1 MKMPAPFSPRSGC
14 NAGCEAPEAGL
25 SNLKNFRH
33 LAAAGP
39 TPPRVANRS
48 DFRYIQNRLL
58 STFRPPLSAFSLIEL
73 LVAMAV
79 MAMILVGT
87 LQVITNTSKAIKIA
101 DSQREAG
108 SASRTALDRFA
119 ADFSTAM
126 LTGGA
131 TAVYLNDGKNSQIGF
146 LCLSRTRKTDTSS
159 TSPRAAIIAYAVLP
173 TSETVSGQAVTYGGL
188 QRGDGESLYSGAKA
202 DLASAF
208 QDMPST
214 SNPTNWEPVGNG
226 VVRFHISFV
235 LDDGTIVQAPPEYT
249 MISPQSGNSTTFL
262 NGKTLAGTAIA
273 FSPNHAPASG
283 RYVKSLIVGVACAD
297 PIVLAQASAADKLG
311 EVQSILGTPANGQTP
326 LALWQ
331 GNLGN
336 ITFPPLR
343 QSLRFYQRTIPIP

>member
-108 SASRTALDRFA
+108 SAARVALDRLA

-188 QRGDGESLYSGAKA
+188 QRGDSETAYTGQFVGIFTGLP
-202 DLASAF
+202 SA
-208 QDMPST
+208 
-214 SNPTNWEPVGNG
+214 SNPANWEPLGSG

-235 LDDGTIVQAPPEYT
+235 LDDGTIVQDPPVYT
-249 MISPQSGNSTTFL
+249 MVSPDLGTQTTFL
-262 NGKTLAGTAIA
+262 NGKTLDAGRVAVA
-273 FSPNHAPASG
+273 FSSENAPPSG
-283 RYVKSLIVGVACAD
+283 RYVKSLIVAVACVD
-297 PIVLAQASAADKLG
+297 PVALIKASSAQLG
-311 EVQSILGTPANGQTP
+311 EVQTTLGTPANGQTP

-331 GNLGN
+331 SNLGS
-336 ITFPPLR
+336 ISFPPLR
-343 QSLRFYQRTIPIP
+343 QSLRFYQRTIPAP

>member
-25 SNLKNFRH
+25 SNLKNFRY
-33 LAAAGP
+33 LAAVGP

-108 SASRTALDRFA
+108 SAARVALDRFA

-131 TAVYLNDGKNSQIGF
+131 TAIFYNDTKNSQLGF
-146 LCLSRTRKTDTSS
+146 LCLSRTRGPS
-159 TSPRAAIIAYAVLP
+159 TTPRAAVIAYGVLP
-173 TSETVSGQAVTYGGL
+173 TTETISGQSVTYGGL
-188 QRGDGESLYSGAKA
+188 QRGDSETAYTGQFVGIFTGLP
-202 DLASAF
+202 SA
-208 QDMPST
+208 

-235 LDDGTIVQAPPEYT
+235 LDDGTIVQDPPVYT
-249 MISPQSGNSTTFL
+249 MVSPDLGTQTTFL
-262 NGKTLAGTAIA
+262 NGKTLDAGRVAVA
-273 FSPNHAPASG
+273 FSSENAPPSG
-283 RYVKSLIVGVACAD
+283 RYVKSLIVAVACVD
-297 PIVLAQASAADKLG
+297 PVALIKASSAQLG
-311 EVQSILGTPANGQTP
+311 EVQTTLGTPANGQTP

-331 GNLGN
+331 SNLGS
-336 ITFPPLR
+336 ISFPPLR
-343 QSLRFYQRTIPIP
+343 QSLRFYQRTIPAP